1 MLLNF
6 AKIASKVL
14 LTNPRARKLTGELI
28 NKAYVSAKPIIKKQN
43 KIVRDTINE
52 TSPTED
58 PIKFFKKLK
67 DNFRKN
73 KF

>member
-28 NKAYVSAKPIIKKQN
+28 NKAYVSAKPIIKKQ
-43 KIVRDTINE
+43 K
-52 TSPTED
+52 
-58 PIKFFKKLK
+58 
-67 DNFRKN
+67 
-73 KF
+73 